1 MLRWR
6 LPWLTRKR
14 QAALK
19 FSGTPSGGLAKPGL
33 GPLNLGLLLLLL
45 YLVAVP
51 LLLLLVA
58 SFKPTG
64 LPLDEGFSLVH
75 FKAVYGDAGFYA
87 LLRNTAVFAIGCTV
101 CALGTG
107 GVLAWLVERTDLPFK
122 GAARVMI
129 ALPMVLPPF
138 LLAMGWALLAS
149 PRNGSLNEL
158 LKSLLALDQGPLNIY
173 SLGGMV
179 FVETLA
185 LVPSVYLIL
194 AGAFRNMDPALE
206 EAAMASGA
214 RWSDMITRIF
224 IPMLAPALFA
234 AAAYLLIVGCLVF
247 DVPGTLGMPV
257 GLFVVSSRIV
267 YLATDQ
273 SGGTSAY
280 GQIAAI
286 GTSFLLLLMALAW
299 GYRRMTA
306 QANRFVTVTGK
317 GFRPRELKLGAFKP
331 VALGLVAL
339 YFVLAVLAP
348 LCLLVWTSLT
358 PYLAPVSWE
367 MLPKL
372 GLDQHRALLQNTR
385 MGQAAWTSLWVSVL
399 SASVVT
405 ILALL
410 VAWAVLRGKGRGRNL
425 IDTLS
430 FMPLAIP
437 GTMIGMAL
445 VYVYLTFSAVPIYG
459 TAWILVI
466 AYVTVYL
473 SFSSRTASATLIQL
487 HPELEEAARTCGGTP
502 AYAVRRIVLPLMLPA
517 LVGAWVW
524 VVAHVMRE
532 LSTALLLQGD
542 DNATVAVQL
551 WSYWSGGEPNKAAA
565 VGVWLVLAMTVVTVV
580 WQWLSVRRPEL
591 APN

>member
-1 MLRWR
+1 MPSLA
-6 LPWLTRKR
+6 LPWGR
-14 QAALK
+14 AAL
-19 FSGTPSGGLAKPGL
+19 LA
-33 GPLNLGLLLLLL
+33 LLL

-58 SFKPTG
+58 SVTPTG
-64 LPLDEGFSLVH
+64 LPLDPGWGLVH
-75 FKAVYGDAGFYA
+75 FQAVYGDPGFYA
-87 LLRNTAVFAIGCTV
+87 LLANTALFAFGCMV
-101 CALGTG
+101 GALVTG

-149 PRNGSLNEL
+149 PRNGSLNAL
-158 LKSLLALDQGPLNIY
+158 LKSLFGLQQAPLDIY
-173 SLGGMV
+173 TLGGMV

-206 EAAMASGA
+206 EAAMTCGA
-214 RWSDMITRIF
+214 RWPVMVRRIF
-224 IPMLAPALFA
+224 IPMLAPALLA
-234 AAAYLLIVGCLVF
+234 AAAYLLIVGALVF

-273 SGGTSAY
+273 SGGISAY

-286 GTSFLLLLMALAW
+286 GVTFLVLLLALAW
-299 GYRRMTA
+299 SYRRLTA
-306 QANRFVTVTGK
+306 QASRFVTVTGK
-317 GFRPRELKLGAFKP
+317 GFRPRLLR
-331 VALGLVAL
+331 LGLLRVPALALVGL

-348 LCLLVWTSLT
+348 LALLLWTSLA
-358 PYLAPVSWE
+358 PYLAPMSWD
-367 MLPKL
+367 MLPQL
-372 GLDQHRALLQNTR
+372 GWQQHRALLDNSR
-385 MGQAAWTSLWVSVL
+385 MGHAAWTSLWVSVL
-399 SASVVT
+399 SATAVT
-405 ILALL
+405 ALSLL
-410 VAWAVLRGKGRGRNL
+410 VAWTVLRGKGSGRQL
-425 IDTLS
+425 IDTLA

-445 VYVYLTFSAVPIYG
+445 VYVYLTLSAVPVYG
-459 TAWILVI
+459 TPWILVI

-473 SFSSRTASATLIQL
+473 SFTSRAASATLIQL
-487 HPELEEAARTCGGTP
+487 HPELEEAARTSGATP
-502 AYAVRRIVLPLMLPA
+502 ALAVRRIVLPLMLPA

-524 VVAHVMRE
+524 VIAHVMRE

-542 DNATVAVQL
+542 NNATAAVQL

-580 WQWLSVRRPEL
+580 WQWLSVRQSRMSG
-591 APN
+591 A

>member
-1 MLRWR
+1 MKGLRR
-6 LPWLTRKR
+6 LPWL
-14 QAALK
+14 
-19 FSGTPSGGLAKPGL
+19 
-33 GPLNLGLLLLLL
+33 NIGLLVVLF
-45 YLVAVP
+45 YLVAIP
-51 LLLLLVA
+51 LGLLLVA

-64 LPLDEGFSLVH
+64 LPLDPGWSLTH
-75 FKAVYGDAGFYA
+75 FKEVYGDPGFYTLVA
-87 LLRNTAVFAIGCTV
+87 NTTIFAVGCTV
-101 CALGTG
+101 CALFVG
-107 GVLAWLVERTDLPFK
+107 GLLAWLVERTDLPWK
-122 GAARVMI
+122 ASARVMI

-149 PRNGSLNEL
+149 PRNGWFNEL
-158 LKSLLALDQGPLNIY
+158 LKSAFGLSQGPLNIY

-194 AGAFRNMDPALE
+194 ASAFRNMDPALE
-206 EAAMASGA
+206 EAAMTSGA
-214 RWSDMITRIF
+214 RWPQMITRIF
-224 IPMLAPALFA
+224 IPMLAPALLA
-234 AAAYLLIVGCLVF
+234 AAAYLLIVGFLVF

-286 GTSFLLLLMALAW
+286 GVTFLVLLLALAW
-299 GYRRMTA
+299 SYRRMTA
-306 QANRFVTVTGK
+306 QASRFVTVTGK

-331 VALGLVAL
+331 LAIALVLL

-367 MLPKL
+367 MLPQL
-372 GLDQHRALLQNTR
+372 SLRNHIALFDNARL
-385 MGQAAWTSLWVSVL
+385 GQAAWNSVWVSAL
-399 SASVVT
+399 SATVVT
-405 ILALL
+405 GLALL
-410 VAWAVLRGKGRGRNL
+410 VAWAVLRGKGPGRNL

-445 VYVYLTFSAVPIYG
+445 IYVYLTLSSIPVYG

-473 SFSSRTASATLIQL
+473 SFTSRTANATMIQL

-502 AYAVRRIVLPLMLPA
+502 AYTVRRIVLPLMMPA
-517 LVGAWVW
+517 LVGAWIW

-542 DNATVAVQL
+542 NNATVAVQL

-565 VGVWLVLAMTVVTVV
+565 VGVWLVLAMTVVTVL
-580 WQWLSVRRPEL
+580 WQWLSARKP
-591 APN
+591 AMANN

>member
-1 MLRWR
+1 MLRPR
-6 LPWLTRKR
+6 LPWGSV
-14 QAALK
+14 AL
-19 FSGTPSGGLAKPGL
+19 LA
-33 GPLNLGLLLLLL
+33 LLL

-64 LPLDEGFSLVH
+64 LPLDAGWGLVH
-75 FKAVYGDAGFYA
+75 FAAVYGDPGFYT
-87 LLRNTAVFAIGCTV
+87 LLWNTAVFAIGCMV
-101 CALGTG
+101 CALLVG

-122 GAARVMI
+122 GPARVMI

-149 PRNGSLNEL
+149 PRNGSLNAL
-158 LKSLLALDQGPLNIY
+158 LKSLLGLEQAPLDIY
-173 SLGGMV
+173 TLGGMV

-206 EAAMASGA
+206 EAAMTCGA
-214 RWSDMITRIF
+214 RWPRMVTRIF
-224 IPMLAPALFA
+224 IPMLAPALLA
-234 AAAYLLIVGCLVF
+234 AAAYLLIVGALVF

-273 SGGTSAY
+273 SGGISAY

-286 GTSFLLLLMALAW
+286 GVTFLVLLLALAW
-299 GYRRMTA
+299 SYRRLTA

-317 GFRPRELKLGAFKP
+317 GFRPRQLR
-331 VALGLVAL
+331 LGLLRIPALILVGL

-348 LCLLVWTSLT
+348 LALLLWTSLT
-358 PYLAPVSWE
+358 PYLAPISWD

-372 GLDQHRALLQNTR
+372 GWQQHLALLDNIR

-399 SASVVT
+399 SATGVT
-405 ILALL
+405 LLSLL
-410 VAWAVLRGKGRGRNL
+410 VAWTVLRGKGRGRQL
-425 IDTLS
+425 IDTLA

-445 VYVYLTFSAVPIYG
+445 VYVYLTLSAVPVYG
-459 TAWILVI
+459 TPWILVI

-473 SFSSRTASATLIQL
+473 SFTSRAASATLIQL
-487 HPELEEAARTCGGTP
+487 HPELEEAARTSGATT

-517 LVGAWVW
+517 LVGAWIW

-542 DNATVAVQL
+542 NNATAAVQL

-565 VGVWLVLAMTVVTVV
+565 VGVWLVLAMTVVTVI
-580 WQWLSVRRPEL
+580 WQWLSVRQPAL
-591 APN
+591 ARD

>member
-1 MLRWR
+1 MKALRR
-6 LPWLTRKR
+6 LPWL
-14 QAALK
+14 
-19 FSGTPSGGLAKPGL
+19 
-33 GPLNLGLLLLLL
+33 NIGLLVVLF
-45 YLVAVP
+45 YLVAIP
-51 LLLLLVA
+51 LGLLLVA

-64 LPLDEGFSLVH
+64 LPLDPGWSLVH
-75 FKAVYGDAGFYA
+75 FKEVYGDPGFYTLVA
-87 LLRNTAVFAIGCTV
+87 NTTIFAVGCTV
-101 CALGTG
+101 CALFVG
-107 GVLAWLVERTDLPFK
+107 GLLAWLVERTDLPWK
-122 GAARVMI
+122 ASARVMI

-149 PRNGSLNEL
+149 PRNGWFNEL
-158 LKSLLALDQGPLNIY
+158 LKSAFGLSQGPLNIY

-194 AGAFRNMDPALE
+194 ASAFRNMDPALE
-206 EAAMASGA
+206 EAAMTSGA
-214 RWSDMITRIF
+214 RWPQMITRIF
-224 IPMLAPALFA
+224 IPMLATALLA
-234 AAAYLLIVGCLVF
+234 AAAYLLIVGFLVF

-286 GTSFLLLLMALAW
+286 GVTFLVLLLALAW
-299 GYRRMTA
+299 SYRSMTA
-306 QANRFVTVTGK
+306 QASRFVTVTGK
-317 GFRPRELKLGAFKP
+317 GFRPRELKLGALKP
-331 VALGLVAL
+331 LAIALVLL

-367 MLPKL
+367 MLPQL
-372 GLDQHRALLQNTR
+372 SLRNHIALFDNARL
-385 MGQAAWTSLWVSVL
+385 GQAAWNSVWVSAL
-399 SASVVT
+399 SATVVT
-405 ILALL
+405 GLALL
-410 VAWAVLRGKGRGRNL
+410 VAWAVLRGKGPGRNL

-445 VYVYLTFSAVPIYG
+445 IYVYLTLSSIPVYG

-473 SFSSRTASATLIQL
+473 SFTSRTANATMIQL

-502 AYAVRRIVLPLMLPA
+502 AYTVRRIVLPLMMPA
-517 LVGAWVW
+517 LVGAWIW

-542 DNATVAVQL
+542 NNATVAVQL

-565 VGVWLVLAMTVVTVV
+565 VGVWLVLAMTVVTVL
-580 WQWLSVRRPEL
+580 WQWLSARKP
-591 APN
+591 AMANN

>member
-1 MLRWR
+1 M
-6 LPWLTRKR
+6 
-14 QAALK
+14 
-19 FSGTPSGGLAKPGL
+19 
-33 GPLNLGLLLLLL
+33 GLLVVLF
-45 YLVAVP
+45 YLVAIP
-51 LLLLLVA
+51 LGLLLVA

-64 LPLDEGFSLVH
+64 LPLDPGWSLVH
-75 FKAVYGDAGFYA
+75 FRDVYGDPGFYSLVANTTIFA
-87 LLRNTAVFAIGCTV
+87 LGCTV
-101 CALGTG
+101 CALFVG
-107 GVLAWLVERTDLPFK
+107 GLLAWLVERTDLPWK
-122 GAARVMI
+122 ASARVMI

-149 PRNGSLNEL
+149 PRNGWFNEL
-158 LKSLLALDQGPLNIY
+158 IKTAFGLSQGPLNIY
-173 SLGGMV
+173 SLAGMV

-194 AGAFRNMDPALE
+194 ASAFRNMDPALE
-206 EAAMASGA
+206 EAAMTSGA
-214 RWSDMITRIF
+214 RWPQMIWRIF
-224 IPMLAPALFA
+224 IPMLAPALLA
-234 AAAYLLIVGCLVF
+234 AAAYLLIVGFLVF

-286 GTSFLLLLMALAW
+286 GVTFLVLLLALAW
-299 GYRRMTA
+299 SYRRMTA
-306 QANRFVTVTGK
+306 QASRFVTVTGK
-317 GFRPRELKLGAFKP
+317 GFRPRELKLGALKP
-331 VALGLVAL
+331 FAIGLVLL

-348 LCLLVWTSLT
+348 LGLLVWTSLM

-367 MLPKL
+367 MLPQL
-372 GLDQHRALLQNTR
+372 TLRNHIALFDNPRL
-385 MGQAAWTSLWVSVL
+385 GQAAWNSVWVSVL
-399 SASVVT
+399 SATVVT
-405 ILALL
+405 GLALL
-410 VAWAVLRGKGRGRNL
+410 VAWAVLRGKGPGRNL

-445 VYVYLTFSAVPIYG
+445 IYVYLTLSSIPIYG

-473 SFSSRTASATLIQL
+473 SFTSRTASATMIQL

-502 AYAVRRIVLPLMLPA
+502 MYTVRRIVLPLMMPA
-517 LVGAWVW
+517 LVGAWIW

-542 DNATVAVQL
+542 NNATVAVQL

-565 VGVWLVLAMTVVTVV
+565 VGVWLVLAMTVVTVL
-580 WQWLSVRRPEL
+580 WQWLSARKP
-591 APN
+591 AMANN

>member
-1 MLRWR
+1 MTLRR
-6 LPWLTRKR
+6 LPWLK
-14 QAALK
+14 A
-19 FSGTPSGGLAKPGL
+19 
-33 GPLNLGLLLLLL
+33 GLLLLLL

-64 LPLDEGFSLVH
+64 LPLDDGWGLVH
-75 FKAVYGDAGFYA
+75 YAAVYGDPGFYA
-87 LLRNTAVFAIGCTV
+87 LLRNTAVFALGCMV
-101 CALGTG
+101 CALVTG

-122 GAARVMI
+122 GLARVMI

-158 LKSLLALDQGPLNIY
+158 FKSVFGWTQGPLDIY
-173 SLGGMV
+173 TLGGMV

-206 EAAMASGA
+206 EAAMTSGA
-214 RWSDMITRIF
+214 RWPRMIMRIF
-224 IPMLAPALFA
+224 IPMLAPALLA
-234 AAAYLLIVGCLVF
+234 AAAYLLIVGSLVF

-273 SGGTSAY
+273 SGGISAY

-286 GTSFLLLLMALAW
+286 GVTFLVLLMALAW
-299 GYRRMTA
+299 GYRRMTV
-306 QANRFVTVTGK
+306 QASRFVTVTGK
-317 GFRPRELKLGAFKP
+317 GFRPRELKLGPFKG
-331 VALGLVAL
+331 VALALIAL
-339 YFVLAVLAP
+339 YFLLAVLAP
-348 LCLLVWTSLT
+348 LSLLLWTSLT

-367 MLPKL
+367 MVPKL
-372 GLDQHRALLQNTR
+372 GLDQHRALLDNTR
-385 MGQAAWTSLWVSVL
+385 MGQATWMSVWVSML
-399 SASVVT
+399 SATVVT
-405 ILALL
+405 VLALL
-410 VAWAVLRGKGRGRNL
+410 VAWTVLRGKGRGRNL

-430 FMPLAIP
+430 FLPLAIP

-445 VYVYLTFSAVPIYG
+445 IYVYLTLSAVPVYG
-459 TAWILVI
+459 TPWILVI

-473 SFSSRTASATLIQL
+473 SFTSRTASATMIQL
-487 HPELEEAARTCGGTP
+487 HPELEEAARTSGATP

-542 DNATVAVQL
+542 NNATVSVQL

-565 VGVWLVLAMTVVTVV
+565 VGVWLVVAMTVVTIV
-580 WQWLSVRRPEL
+580 WQWLSERR
-591 APN
+591 APLPHN

>member
-1 MLRWR
+1 MSLQR
-6 LPWLTRKR
+6 LPWLK
-14 QAALK
+14 A
-19 FSGTPSGGLAKPGL
+19 
-33 GPLNLGLLLLLL
+33 GLLLLLL

-64 LPLDEGFSLVH
+64 LPLDDGWGLVH
-75 FKAVYGDAGFYA
+75 YAAVYGDPGFYA
-87 LLRNTAVFAIGCTV
+87 LLRNTAVFALGCMV
-101 CALGTG
+101 CALLTG

-122 GAARVMI
+122 GLARVMI

-149 PRNGSLNEL
+149 PRNGSLNEVF
-158 LKSLLALDQGPLNIY
+158 KSVFGWTQGPLDIY
-173 SLGGMV
+173 TLGGMV

-206 EAAMASGA
+206 EAAMTSGA
-214 RWSDMITRIF
+214 RWPRIVTRIF
-224 IPMLAPALFA
+224 IPMLAPALLA
-234 AAAYLLIVGCLVF
+234 AAAYLLIVGSLVF

-273 SGGTSAY
+273 SGGISAY

-286 GTSFLLLLMALAW
+286 GVTFLVLLMALAW
-299 GYRRMTA
+299 AYRRMTA
-306 QANRFVTVTGK
+306 QADRFVTVTGK
-317 GFRPRELKLGAFKP
+317 GFRPRELKLGRLKG
-331 VALGLVAL
+331 VAMALIAL
-339 YFVLAVLAP
+339 YFLLAVLAP
-348 LCLLVWTSLT
+348 LSLLLWTSLT

-367 MLPKL
+367 MVPKL
-372 GLDQHRALLQNTR
+372 GLDQHRALLDNTR
-385 MGQAAWTSLWVSVL
+385 MGQATWMSVWVSML
-399 SASVVT
+399 SATVVT
-405 ILALL
+405 VLALL
-410 VAWAVLRGKGRGRNL
+410 VAWTVLRGKGRGRNL

-430 FMPLAIP
+430 FLPLAIP

-445 VYVYLTFSAVPIYG
+445 IYVYLTLSAVPVYG
-459 TAWILVI
+459 TPWILVI

-473 SFSSRTASATLIQL
+473 SFTSRAASATMIQL
-487 HPELEEAARTCGGTP
+487 HPELEEAARTSGATP

-542 DNATVAVQL
+542 SNATVSVQL

-565 VGVWLVLAMTVVTVV
+565 VGVWLVVAMTVVTIV
-580 WQWLSVRRPEL
+580 WQWLSERR
-591 APN
+591 APLPHN

>member
-1 MLRWR
+1 VT
-6 LPWLTRKR
+6 PGRK
-14 QAALK
+14 L
-19 FSGTPSGGLAKPGL
+19 SW
-33 GPLNLGLLLLLL
+33 LNLGLLGLLL

-51 LLLLLVA
+51 LALLLVA
-58 SFKPTG
+58 SFKPSG
-64 LPLDEGFSLVH
+64 LPLDPGWGLGH
-75 FKAVYGDAGFYA
+75 FKEVYGSSGFYS
-87 LLRNTAVFAIGCTV
+87 LLGNTAVFAVGCTV
-101 CALGTG
+101 CALAVG
-107 GVLAWLVERTDLPFK
+107 GLLAWLVERTDLPLK
-122 GAARVMI
+122 GTARVMI

-149 PRNGSLNEL
+149 PRNGWFNEL
-158 LKSLLALDQGPLNIY
+158 LKSLPGIEQGPLNIY

-194 AGAFRNMDPALE
+194 ASAFRNMDPALE
-206 EAAMASGA
+206 EAAMTSGA
-214 RWSDMITRIF
+214 RWPQMIVRIF
-224 IPMLAPALFA
+224 IPMLSPALLA
-234 AAAYLLIVGCLVF
+234 AAAYLLIVGFLVF

-286 GTSFLLLLMALAW
+286 GVTFLVLLLGLAW
-299 GYRRMTA
+299 AYRRLTA
-306 QANRFVTVTGK
+306 KASRFVTVTGK
-317 GFRPRELKLGAFKP
+317 GFRPRELKLGAIKP
-331 VALGLVAL
+331 FALAFVAL

-348 LCLLVWTSLT
+348 LALLVWTSLT
-358 PYLAPVSWE
+358 PYLAPVSLE

-372 GLDQHRALLQNTR
+372 SLDQHRALFGNARL
-385 MGQAAWTSLWVSVL
+385 GHAAWTSVWVSAL
-399 SASVVT
+399 SATVVT
-405 ILALL
+405 ALALL
-410 VAWAVLRGKGRGRNL
+410 VAWSVLRSKARGSQL

-445 VYVYLTFSAVPIYG
+445 IYVYLTLSFIPIYG
-459 TAWILVI
+459 SAWIMVI

-473 SFSSRTASATLIQL
+473 SFTSRTANATLIQL
-487 HPELEEAARTCGGTP
+487 HPELEEASRTCGATQ
-502 AYAVRRIVLPLMLPA
+502 AYTLRRIVLPLMLPA
-517 LVGAWVW
+517 LVGAWIW
-524 VVAHVMRE
+524 VIAHVMRE

-565 VGVWLVLAMTVVTVV
+565 VGVWLVMAMTVVTIL
-580 WQWLSVRRPEL
+580 WQWLSARRPAV

>member
-1 MLRWR
+1 MTLSR
-6 LPWLTRKR
+6 
-14 QAALK
+14 K
-19 FSGTPSGGLAKPGL
+19 FSW
-33 GPLNLGLLLLLL
+33 LNLGLLGLLL

-51 LLLLLVA
+51 LALLLVA
-58 SFKPTG
+58 SFKPSG
-64 LPLDEGFSLVH
+64 LPLDPGWGLGH
-75 FKAVYGDAGFYA
+75 FREVYGSSGFYS
-87 LLRNTAVFAIGCTV
+87 LLGNTAIFAVGCTV
-101 CALGTG
+101 CALTVG
-107 GVLAWLVERTDLPFK
+107 GLLAWLVERTDLPFK
-122 GAARVMI
+122 GTARVMI

-149 PRNGSLNEL
+149 PRNGWFNEL
-158 LKSLLALDQGPLNIY
+158 LKSLPGIEQGPLNIY

-194 AGAFRNMDPALE
+194 ASAFRNMDPALE
-206 EAAMASGA
+206 EAAMTSGA
-214 RWSDMITRIF
+214 RWPQMVVRIF
-224 IPMLAPALFA
+224 IPMLSPALLA
-234 AAAYLLIVGCLVF
+234 AAAYLLIVGFLVF

-286 GTSFLLLLMALAW
+286 GVTFLVLLLGLAW
-299 GYRRMTA
+299 AYRRLTA
-306 QANRFVTVTGK
+306 KASRFVTVTGK
-317 GFRPRELKLGAFKP
+317 GFRPRELKLGALKP
-331 VALGLVAL
+331 FALTFVAL

-348 LCLLVWTSLT
+348 LALLVWTSLT
-358 PYLAPVSWE
+358 PYLAPVSLE

-372 GLDQHRALLQNTR
+372 SLDQHRALFGNARL
-385 MGQAAWTSLWVSVL
+385 GHAAWTSVWVSAL
-399 SASVVT
+399 SATAVT
-405 ILALL
+405 ALALL
-410 VAWAVLRGKGRGRNL
+410 VAWSVLRSKARGGQL

-445 VYVYLTFSAVPIYG
+445 IYVYLTLSFIPIYG
-459 TAWILVI
+459 SAWIMVI

-473 SFSSRTASATLIQL
+473 SFTSRTANATLIQL
-487 HPELEEAARTCGGTP
+487 HPELEEASRTCGATQ
-502 AYAVRRIVLPLMLPA
+502 AYTLRRIVLPLMLPA
-517 LVGAWVW
+517 LVGAWIW
-524 VVAHVMRE
+524 VIAHVMRE

-565 VGVWLVLAMTVVTVV
+565 VGVWLVIAMTVVTIL
-580 WQWLSVRRPEL
+580 WQWLSARRP
-591 APN
+591 AVASN

>member
-1 MLRWR
+1 M
-6 LPWLTRKR
+6 
-14 QAALK
+14 
-19 FSGTPSGGLAKPGL
+19 
-33 GPLNLGLLLLLL
+33 
-45 YLVAVP
+45 
-51 LLLLLVA
+51 
-58 SFKPTG
+58 
-64 LPLDEGFSLVH
+64 
-75 FKAVYGDAGFYA
+75 
-87 LLRNTAVFAIGCTV
+87 V
-101 CALGTG
+101 CALVTG

-122 GAARVMI
+122 GLARVMI

-158 LKSLLALDQGPLNIY
+158 FKSMFGWKQGPLDIY
-173 SLGGMV
+173 TLGGMV

-206 EAAMASGA
+206 EAAMTSGA
-214 RWSDMITRIF
+214 RWPRIVTRIF
-224 IPMLAPALFA
+224 IPMLAPALLA
-234 AAAYLLIVGCLVF
+234 AAAYLLIVGALVF

-273 SGGTSAY
+273 SGGISAY

-286 GTSFLLLLMALAW
+286 GVTFLVLLLALAW
-299 GYRRMTA
+299 AYRRMTV
-306 QANRFVTVTGK
+306 QASRFVTVTGK
-317 GFRPRELKLGAFKP
+317 GFRPRELKLGPFKG
-331 VALGLVAL
+331 VALALIAL
-339 YFVLAVLAP
+339 YFLLAVLAP
-348 LCLLVWTSLT
+348 LSLLLWTSLI
-358 PYLAPVSWE
+358 PYLAPVSWD

-372 GLDQHRALLQNTR
+372 SFDQHRALLDNTR
-385 MGQAAWTSLWVSVL
+385 MGQATWMSVWVSML
-399 SASVVT
+399 SATLVTVV
-405 ILALL
+405 ALL
-410 VAWAVLRGKGRGRNL
+410 VAWTVLRGTGRGRNL
-425 IDTLS
+425 IDALS
-430 FMPLAIP
+430 FLPLAIP

-445 VYVYLTFSAVPIYG
+445 VYVYLTLSAVPVYG
-459 TAWILVI
+459 TPWILVI

-473 SFSSRTASATLIQL
+473 SFTSRTASATMIQL
-487 HPELEEAARTCGGTP
+487 HPELEEAARTSGATP

-542 DNATVAVQL
+542 NNATVSVQL

-565 VGVWLVLAMTVVTVV
+565 VGVWLVVAMTVVTIV
-580 WQWLSVRRPEL
+580 WQWLSARR
-591 APN
+591 APLPHN

>member
-1 MLRWR
+1 MKALRR
-6 LPWLTRKR
+6 LPWL
-14 QAALK
+14 
-19 FSGTPSGGLAKPGL
+19 
-33 GPLNLGLLLLLL
+33 NIGLLVVLF
-45 YLVAVP
+45 YLVAIP
-51 LLLLLVA
+51 LGLLLVA

-64 LPLDEGFSLVH
+64 LPLDPGWSLTH
-75 FKAVYGDAGFYA
+75 FKEVYGDPGFYTLVA
-87 LLRNTAVFAIGCTV
+87 NTTIFAVGCTV
-101 CALGTG
+101 CALFVG
-107 GVLAWLVERTDLPFK
+107 GLLAWLVERTDLPWK
-122 GAARVMI
+122 ASARVMI

-149 PRNGSLNEL
+149 PRNGWFNEL
-158 LKSLLALDQGPLNIY
+158 LKSAFGLSQGPLNIY

-194 AGAFRNMDPALE
+194 ASAFRNMDPALE
-206 EAAMASGA
+206 EAAMTSGA
-214 RWSDMITRIF
+214 RWPQMITRIF
-224 IPMLAPALFA
+224 IPMLAPALLA
-234 AAAYLLIVGCLVF
+234 AAAYLLIVGFLVF

-286 GTSFLLLLMALAW
+286 GVTFLVLLLALAW
-299 GYRRMTA
+299 SYRRMTA
-306 QANRFVTVTGK
+306 QASRFVTVTGK

-331 VALGLVAL
+331 LAIALVLL

-367 MLPKL
+367 MLPQL
-372 GLDQHRALLQNTR
+372 SLRNHIALFDNARL
-385 MGQAAWTSLWVSVL
+385 GQAAWNSVWVSAL
-399 SASVVT
+399 SATVVT
-405 ILALL
+405 GLALL
-410 VAWAVLRGKGRGRNL
+410 VAWAVLRGKGPGRNL

-445 VYVYLTFSAVPIYG
+445 IYVYLTLSSIPVYG

-473 SFSSRTASATLIQL
+473 SFTSRTANATMIQL

-502 AYAVRRIVLPLMLPA
+502 AYTVRRIVLPLMMPA
-517 LVGAWVW
+517 LVGAWIW

-542 DNATVAVQL
+542 NNATVAVQL

-565 VGVWLVLAMTVVTVV
+565 VGVWLVLAMTVVTVL
-580 WQWLSVRRPEL
+580 WQWLSARKP
-591 APN
+591 AMANN

>member
-1 MLRWR
+1 MLRPR
-6 LPWLTRKR
+6 LPWGSV
-14 QAALK
+14 AL
-19 FSGTPSGGLAKPGL
+19 LA
-33 GPLNLGLLLLLL
+33 LLL

-64 LPLDEGFSLVH
+64 LPLDAGWGLVH
-75 FKAVYGDAGFYA
+75 FATVYGDPGFYT
-87 LLRNTAVFAIGCTV
+87 LLWNTAVFAIGCMV
-101 CALGTG
+101 CALLVG

-122 GAARVMI
+122 GPARVMI

-149 PRNGSLNEL
+149 PRNGSLNAL
-158 LKSLLALDQGPLNIY
+158 LTSLFGLEQAPLNIY
-173 SLGGMV
+173 TLGGMV

-206 EAAMASGA
+206 EAAMTCGA
-214 RWSDMITRIF
+214 RWPRMVTRIF
-224 IPMLAPALFA
+224 IPMLAPALLA
-234 AAAYLLIVGCLVF
+234 AAAYLLIVGALVF

-273 SGGTSAY
+273 SGGISAY

-286 GTSFLLLLMALAW
+286 GVTFLVLLLALAW
-299 GYRRMTA
+299 SYRRLTA

-317 GFRPRELKLGAFKP
+317 GFRPRQLR
-331 VALGLVAL
+331 LGLLRIPALLLVGL

-348 LCLLVWTSLT
+348 LALLLWTSLT
-358 PYLAPVSWE
+358 PYLAPISWD

-372 GLDQHRALLQNTR
+372 GWQQHLALLDNIR

-399 SASVVT
+399 SATGVT
-405 ILALL
+405 LLSLL
-410 VAWAVLRGKGRGRNL
+410 VAWTVLRGKGRGRQL
-425 IDTLS
+425 IDTLA

-445 VYVYLTFSAVPIYG
+445 VYVYLTLSAVPVYG
-459 TAWILVI
+459 TPWILVI

-473 SFSSRTASATLIQL
+473 SFTSRAASATLIQL
-487 HPELEEAARTCGGTP
+487 HPELEEAARTSGATA

-517 LVGAWVW
+517 LVGAWIW

-542 DNATVAVQL
+542 NNATAAVQL

-565 VGVWLVLAMTVVTVV
+565 VGVWLVLAMTVVTVI
-580 WQWLSVRRPEL
+580 WQWLSVRQPAL
-591 APN
+591 ARD

>member
-1 MLRWR
+1 MKALRR
-6 LPWLTRKR
+6 LPWL
-14 QAALK
+14 
-19 FSGTPSGGLAKPGL
+19 
-33 GPLNLGLLLLLL
+33 NIGLLVVLF
-45 YLVAVP
+45 YLVAIP
-51 LLLLLVA
+51 LGLLLVA

-64 LPLDEGFSLVH
+64 LPLDPGWSLTH
-75 FKAVYGDAGFYA
+75 FKEVYGDPGFYTLVA
-87 LLRNTAVFAIGCTV
+87 NTTIFAVGCTV
-101 CALGTG
+101 CALFVG
-107 GVLAWLVERTDLPFK
+107 GLLAWLVERTDLPWK
-122 GAARVMI
+122 ASARVMI

-149 PRNGSLNEL
+149 PRNGWFNEL
-158 LKSLLALDQGPLNIY
+158 LKSAFGLSQGPLNIY

-194 AGAFRNMDPALE
+194 ASAFRNMDPALE
-206 EAAMASGA
+206 EAAMTSGA
-214 RWSDMITRIF
+214 RWPQMITRIF
-224 IPMLAPALFA
+224 IPMLAPALLA
-234 AAAYLLIVGCLVF
+234 AAAYLLIVGFLVF

-286 GTSFLLLLMALAW
+286 GVTFLVLLLALAW
-299 GYRRMTA
+299 SYRRMTA
-306 QANRFVTVTGK
+306 QASRFVTVTGK
-317 GFRPRELKLGAFKP
+317 GFRPRELKLGALKP
-331 VALGLVAL
+331 LAIALVLL

-367 MLPKL
+367 MLPQL
-372 GLDQHRALLQNTR
+372 SLRNHIALFDNARL
-385 MGQAAWTSLWVSVL
+385 GQAAWNSVWVSAL
-399 SASVVT
+399 SATVVT
-405 ILALL
+405 GLALL
-410 VAWAVLRGKGRGRNL
+410 VAWAVLRGKGPGRNL

-445 VYVYLTFSAVPIYG
+445 IYVYLTLSSIPVYG

-473 SFSSRTASATLIQL
+473 SFTSRTANATMIQL

-502 AYAVRRIVLPLMLPA
+502 AYTVRRIVLPLMMPA
-517 LVGAWVW
+517 LVGAWIW

-542 DNATVAVQL
+542 NNATVAVQL

-565 VGVWLVLAMTVVTVV
+565 VGVWLVLAMTVVTVL
-580 WQWLSVRRPEL
+580 WQWLSARKP
-591 APN
+591 AMANN